1 MRKTRFTEQQIIG
14 ILKVFPL
21 AQVHLV
27 SWKDRRAVAAALKEI
42 QRAPHAEAGRAALE
56 DFAEGS
62 WDRKYSAIAVSW
74 RRHWAD
80 DRPPSGGPLRMLV
93 QRRPGRHDLRGWRRR
108 PARRRGP
115 DGEGGQHH
123 LRRGRPEAEGGVR
136 AYGVV
141 QLDA

>member
-74 RRHWAD
+74 RRHWAEVV
-80 DRPPSGGPLRMLV
+80 PFYAFPSEVRRLV
-93 QRRPGRHDLRGWRRR
+93 YTTDEIDKAFLPGSACTARGC
-108 PARRRGP
+108 
-115 DGEGGQHH
+115 
-123 LRRGRPEAEGGVR
+123 
-136 AYGVV
+136 
-141 QLDA
+141 